1 MNRKKGKEL
10 SSNMEDYLEAINS
23 LEEKNEVARVSDISR
38 LLDVKKSSV
47 TAALNHLSKHKL
59 VVHDRY
65 SYTRLTSEGK
75 RLAEGIQRRHSMLL
89 KFLTEILDVDPGI
102 AVEDACGMEHSVSPQ
117 TLEKL
122 TKFIGFVETCPV
134 HDRPD
139 WLKSFDHYF
148 KTGKRLRCKV
158 REMKGQITAR
168 V

>member
-1 MNRKKGKEL
+1 MKKNKEL

-23 LEEKNEVARVSDISR
+23 LEKKNEVARVSDISR
-38 LLDVKKSSV
+38 LLNVRKSSV
-47 TAALNHLSKHKL
+47 VAALNHLSKHKL

-65 SYTRLTSEGK
+65 SYIKFTSEGK

-89 KFLTEILDVDPGI
+89 KFLTKVLDIDPRI
-102 AVEDACGMEHSVSPQ
+102 ATEDACGMEHSVSPS

-122 TKFIGFVETCPV
+122 TKFIGFVETCPA

-148 KTGKRLRCKV
+148 KTGRRLRCKV
-158 REMKGQITAR
+158 RELKDQIKEGE
-168 V
+168 